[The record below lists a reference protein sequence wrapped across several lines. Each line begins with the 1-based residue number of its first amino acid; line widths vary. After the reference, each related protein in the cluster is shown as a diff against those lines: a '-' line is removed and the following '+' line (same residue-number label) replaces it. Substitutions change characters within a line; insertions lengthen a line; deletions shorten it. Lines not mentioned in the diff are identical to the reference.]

1 MLEEI
6 IKTLRNSDADAWEV
20 NDVSKKGW
28 EFYFIKHNLDQNRFK
43 DTEHIQVTV
52 YKKIEDG
59 KYLGKASMEIPLT
72 ATENEVKKDIE
83 HLLQRAQ
90 LVKNKPYALR
100 TPEKAEAMHEGK
112 INVKEASEDFINL
125 MNDIPETKSED
136 INSYEI
142 FTDEITRHFINSEGI
157 DITETYPK
165 SMMEVVTNARDKEHE
180 IELYRMYHGGTCDKE
195 GIRNDLIKTMQ
206 YGKDRLS
213 TVPTPK
219 LGQYAV
225 VFSGADAVSI
235 YDYFKERLNTASIY
249 EKFSDWEKGTA
260 IADNITGDKVTL
272 EALRYLENSDAN
284 HTYDEEGTP
293 VRDEILMKDDVPCAF
308 WGSAQYSS
316 YLNEDNT
323 FILTNYA
330 VSGGTSSDEEI
341 RSGNYLEVV
350 EFSDFQV
357 SAVTGDIFGEI
368 RLGYLHEGNTVKVIT
383 GGSVSGN
390 MHDFVKNMHM
400 SLDTVQHNNARIPSL
415 TRLENVTI
423 SGIVEE

>member
-1 MLEEI
+1 MLDEI
-6 IKTLRNSDADAWEV
+6 IKTLKNSDADAWEV
-20 NDVSKKGW
+20 NDIIKKGW
-28 EFYFIKHNLDQNRFK
+28 EFYFIKHNLDQNRIK

-52 YKKIEDG
+52 YKNIEDG

-72 ATENEVKKDIE
+72 ETEDEVKKDID

-90 LVKNKPYALR
+90 LVKNKAYALR
-100 TPEKAEAMHEGK
+100 TPKKAEAMTEGK
-112 INVKEASEDFINL
+112 INVKETSEDFISL
-125 MNDIPETKSED
+125 MNDIPETKTED

-142 FTDEITRHFINSEGI
+142 FTDEITRHFMNSEGI

-165 SMMEVVTNARDKEHE
+165 SMMEVVTNARNETKE
-180 IELYRMYHGGTCDKE
+180 IELYRMYHGGNCDKE
-195 GIRNDLIKTMQ
+195 GIKKDLERTLQ

-213 TVPTPK
+213 TVLTPK

-225 VFSGADAVSI
+225 VFSSRDAVSI
-235 YDYFKERLNTASIY
+235 YDYFRERLNTAEIY
-249 EKFSDWEKGTA
+249 EKFSDWEKGKA
-260 IADNITGDKVTL
+260 IAEDIIGDKVTL

-284 HTYDEEGTP
+284 HSYDEEGAL
-293 VRDEILMKDDVPCAF
+293 VRDEILMKDDVPCAY
-308 WGSAQYSS
+308 WGSVQYSS

-330 VSGGTSSDEEI
+330 VSGGSKSEEEI

-368 RLGYLHEGNTVKVIT
+368 RLGYLHEGNTVKAVT

-390 MHDFVKNMHM
+390 MRDFVKNMSM
-400 SLDTVQHNNARIPSL
+400 SDDTVQYNNARIPAL

-423 SGIVEE
+423 SGIVEA

>member
-1 MLEEI
+1 MLDEI
-6 IKTLRNSDADAWEV
+6 IKTLKNSDADAWEV
-20 NDVSKKGW
+20 NDIIKKGW
-28 EFYFIKHNLDQNRFK
+28 EFYFIKHNLDQNRIK

-52 YKKIEDG
+52 YKRSEDG

-72 ATENEVKKDIE
+72 ETEDEVKKDID
-83 HLLQRAQ
+83 HLLQRAE
-90 LVKNKPYALR
+90 LVKNKAYTLR
-100 TPEKAEAMHEGK
+100 TPKKAEAMTEGK
-112 INVKEASEDFINL
+112 INVKETSEDFISL
-125 MNDIPETKSED
+125 MNDIPETKTED

-142 FTDEITRHFINSEGI
+142 FTDEITRHFMNSEGI

-165 SMMEVVTNARDKEHE
+165 SMMEVVTNARNETKE
-180 IELYRMYHGGTCDKE
+180 IELYRMYHGGNCDKE
-195 GIRNDLIKTMQ
+195 GIRKDLERTLQ

-225 VFSGADAVSI
+225 VFSSRDAVSI
-235 YDYFKERLNTASIY
+235 YDYFRERLNTAEIY
-249 EKFSDWEKGTA
+249 EKFSDWEKGKA
-260 IADNITGDKVTL
+260 IAEDIIGDKVTL

-284 HTYDEEGTP
+284 HSYDEEGAL
-293 VRDEILMKDDVPCAF
+293 VRDEILMKDDVPCAY
-308 WGSAQYSS
+308 WGSVQYSS

-330 VSGGTSSDEEI
+330 VSGGSKSEEEI

-368 RLGYLHEGNTVKVIT
+368 RLGYLHEGNTVKAVT

-390 MHDFVKNMHM
+390 MRDFVKNMSM
-400 SLDTVQHNNARIPSL
+400 SDDTVQYNNARIPAL

-423 SGIVEE
+423 SGIVEA

>member
-1 MLEEI
+1 MLDEI
-6 IKTLRNSDADAWEV
+6 IKTLKNSDADAWEV
-20 NDVSKKGW
+20 NDIIKKGW
-28 EFYFIKHNLDQNRFK
+28 EFYFIKHNLDQNRIK

-52 YKKIEDG
+52 YKRSEDG

-72 ATENEVKKDIE
+72 ETEDEVKKDID
-83 HLLQRAQ
+83 HLLQRAE
-90 LVKNKPYALR
+90 LVKNKAYTLR
-100 TPEKAEAMHEGK
+100 TPKKAEAMTEGK
-112 INVKEASEDFINL
+112 INVKETSEDFISL
-125 MNDIPETKSED
+125 MNDIPETKTED

-142 FTDEITRHFINSEGI
+142 FTDEITRHFMNSEGI

-165 SMMEVVTNARDKEHE
+165 SMMEVVTNARDETKE
-180 IELYRMYHGGTCDKE
+180 IELYRMYHGGNCDKE
-195 GIRNDLIKTMQ
+195 GIRKDLERTLQ

-213 TVPTPK
+213 TAPTPK

-225 VFSGADAVSI
+225 VFSSRDAVSI
-235 YDYFKERLNTASIY
+235 YDYFRERLNTAEIY
-249 EKFSDWEKGTA
+249 EKFSDWEKGKA
-260 IADNITGDKVTL
+260 IAEDIFGDKVTL

-284 HTYDEEGTP
+284 HSYDEEGAL
-293 VRDEILMKDDVPCAF
+293 VRDEILMKDDVPCAY
-308 WGSAQYSS
+308 WGSVQYSS

-330 VSGGTSSDEEI
+330 VSGGSKSEEEI

-368 RLGYLHEGNTVKVIT
+368 RLGYLHEGNTVKAVT

-390 MHDFVKNMHM
+390 MRDFVKNMSM
-400 SLDTVQHNNARIPSL
+400 SDDTVQYNNARIPAL

-423 SGIVEE
+423 SGIVEA